1 MILTVNADE
10 ERSVEQAKPRGDLT
24 GVVLQAL
31 QQAPAPMVLTDAQG
45 VILRVN
51 TAFENATG
59 FSADELE
66 GKRPS
71 MLGSG
76 LQGTAFYRGM
86 WQGLLR
92 DGRWQ
97 GDVWNKRKDGSVYQE
112 CLGIVALHVPESDAT
127 YYLGTYSGLTS
138 PLALRKKM
146 ALHGDAD
153 PTTGLLSRSALLGAL
168 EHLRDQG
175 TQVHV
180 LVLDIDG
187 FTVLNEQ
194 FGLAGGDAILRQMAV
209 RCTQVAASH
218 TSSSIVGRVG
228 PDEFAI
234 GLVVPTEHRA
244 GNQGADWIQQ
254 FANRL
259 SAAMAPPFELS
270 GGRKTLI
277 SVSIGSA
284 SSAPAGAPGS
294 GAAAETLLHA
304 SFARQQAVP
313 GDGALQKYEAQAR
326 QRQLGPRL
334 REAVQK
340 NEIAVAYQ
348 PKVDL
353 KTGALA
359 GVEALA
365 RWRLPDGTA
374 VAPSEFIP
382 LAERLGLIG
391 RLGECVLNQV
401 LADLAHWGRDG
412 LAQPVVAVN
421 FSALQFHGG
430 DPAQDLADAISRY
443 GVPPEFIEVELTE
456 SLLIGEMETVMQ
468 SLQAMRHLGV
478 RLSIDDFGTGY
489 SSLAYLRRFPIQ
501 YLKIDRQFVTDM
513 LEDPSACEIVRVIVE
528 LAHRLGL
535 RCIAEGI
542 ETVEQLALL
551 RAMGCDEGQGY
562 LLAKP
567 MEGAALTA
575 LLGRRMPWH
584 GLFAAMPPHAEAPK
598 EMGFADLDQPTSA
611 ARWAH

>member
-1 MILTVNADE
+1 MNLTVDAE
-10 ERSVEQAKPRGDLT
+10 IERAVAQAAPHGDLT
-24 GVVLQAL
+24 PVVLQAL
-31 QQAPAPMVLTDAQG
+31 QQAPAPMVLTDGRG

-51 TAFENATG
+51 TAFETATG

-66 GKRPS
+66 GQRPS
-71 MLGSG
+71 MLASG
-76 LQGTAFYRGM
+76 LQGPAFYRGM
-86 WQGLLR
+86 WQALLR

-97 GDVWNKRKDGSVYQE
+97 GDVWNKRKDGRVYQE
-112 CLGIVALHVPESDAT
+112 CLGIVALRVPGADEPF
-127 YYLGTYSGLTS
+127 YLGTYTGLTS
-138 PLALRKKM
+138 PLALRQKM
-146 ALHGDAD
+146 VLHGDTD

-168 EHLRDQG
+168 EHIHDQG
-175 TQVHV
+175 APVHV

-218 TSSSIVGRVG
+218 TSSSVVGRVG

-234 GLVVPTEHRA
+234 GLVVPAEHRA
-244 GNQGADWIQQ
+244 GHHSADWIQQ
-254 FANRL
+254 FADRL
-259 SAAMAPPFELS
+259 RAALAPPFELS
-270 GGRKTLI
+270 GGRKTRI
-277 SVSIGSA
+277 SATIGSA
-284 SSAPAGAPGS
+284 SSVPAGAPGS

-313 GDGALQKYEAQAR
+313 GDGALQKYETQAR

-334 REAVQK
+334 HEAVQK

-348 PKVDL
+348 PKVNL
-353 KTGALA
+353 TTGALA

-421 FSALQFHGG
+421 FSALQFHGA
-430 DPAQDLADAISRY
+430 DPAQDLADTISRY
-443 GVPPEFIEVELTE
+443 GVPPELIEVELTE
-456 SLLIGEMETVMQ
+456 SLLIGEMEVVMQ

-513 LEDPSACEIVRVIVE
+513 VQDRSACEIVRVIVE

-567 MEGAALTA
+567 MDGAALTA
-575 LLGRRMPWH
+575 LLAGRCPWLT
-584 GLFAAMPPHAEAPK
+584 LFAAALPQAEGSS
-598 EMGFADLDQPTSA
+598 ERCFADMDQAPGA
-611 ARWAH
+611 KRCAH